1 MSTNLSN
8 EKTTLGNNQRKTR
21 ELQNR
26 LEIINNLERDLRDLI
41 ELSRGI
47 VERRRKFAEAE
58 RVKSTTIARL
68 ESKKIESQNLES
80 TLAVSRCLSRPG
92 GDREW
97 KN

>member
-8 EKTTLGNNQRKTR
+8 EKSTLGSNQRKTR

-47 VERRRKFAEAE
+47 VERRRKLAEAE

-80 TLAVSRCLSRPG
+80 TLAVSSCPDLYEMRMG
-92 GDREW
+92 GFS
-97 KN
+97 

>member
-1 MSTNLSN
+1 MSTNLST
-8 EKTTLGNNQRKTR
+8 EKTTLGSHQRKTR

-26 LEIINNLERDLRDLI
+26 LDIINNLERDLRDLI

-68 ESKKIESQNLES
+68 ESKKVESQSWDTKLS
-80 TLAVSRCLSRPG
+80 VSHECIILR
-92 GDREW
+92 
-97 KN
+97 